1 MEMDFMCLRGAE
13 HIWIYGAGTVGKRVL
28 HMLSEQA
35 LGLHIEGM
43 VVSRLTEGQK
53 APQGYEIAQI
63 TDRERV
69 SRESIFIVAVAGPL
83 QEEIVETL
91 RAEGC
96 SRYILWKSE
105 YISRRW
111 YLSDWCLE
119 DRSRGLAKVCLVLA
133 GYKEFLWDTV
143 FERLGRFV
151 PGDVDVCILSSGVY
165 SDRLS
170 ETARE
175 NGWSYLS
182 TRVNDI
188 TLIQNIAIGHYE
200 KAEWIYK
207 MDEDIFVTQGCFEAL
222 METYRGVE
230 ESGAYRICFA
240 APLIPVN
247 GYGYI
252 RILEHVGKRGCYEE
266 RFGRA
271 YYGGYPES
279 MIEKDAGAAQ
289 YMWGEGGEIPQL
301 DRLNTQLGS
310 TGGYSVCGVRFSI
323 GFILLHRSIWESLG
337 GFSVTGRLDLG
348 VDEEELCRYGML
360 YAKAIIVSEG
370 TAVGHFSFRQQTEK
384 MRDFYEKNPR
394 LFQIEGTEDS
404 AGLSVEGR
412 D

>member
-1 MEMDFMCLRGAE
+1 MEMDFMCLGGAE
-13 HIWIYGAGTVGKRVL
+13 HIWIYGAGIVGKRVL
-28 HMLSEQA
+28 AMLSEPA

-43 VVSRLTEGQK
+43 VVSRLREGQE
-53 APQGYEIAQI
+53 APEGYQVAQI

-69 SRESIFIVAVAGPL
+69 SRESVFIVAVAGPL
-83 QEEIVETL
+83 QKEIVETL

-105 YISRRW
+105 YVSRRW
-111 YLSDWCLE
+111 YLADWRLE

-143 FERLGRFV
+143 FERLRRFV

-165 SDRLS
+165 SGRLS
-170 ETARE
+170 ETAQE

-182 TRVNDI
+182 TQVNDI

-207 MDEDIFVTQGCFEAL
+207 MDEDIFVTQGCFEEL
-222 METYRGVE
+222 METYREVE
-230 ESGAYRICFA
+230 ASGAYRICFA

-252 RILEHVGKRGCYEE
+252 RILEHVGKREAYEG

-289 YMWGEGGEIPQL
+289 YMWGAEGEIPQL
-301 DRLNTQLGS
+301 DRLNRLLRD
-310 TGGYSVCGVRFSI
+310 TGGYSICGVRFSI
-323 GFILLHRSIWESLG
+323 GFILLHRSIWKSMG
-337 GFSVTGRLDLG
+337 GFIVTGRLDLG
-348 VDEEELCRYGML
+348 VDEEELCRHGML

-370 TAVGHFSFRQQTEK
+370 TAVGHFSFGQQTEG
-384 MRDFYEKNPR
+384 MRRFYEKNPR
-394 LFQIEGTEDS
+394 LFQIEGTEGGTQRS
-404 AGLSVEGR
+404 
-412 D
+412 